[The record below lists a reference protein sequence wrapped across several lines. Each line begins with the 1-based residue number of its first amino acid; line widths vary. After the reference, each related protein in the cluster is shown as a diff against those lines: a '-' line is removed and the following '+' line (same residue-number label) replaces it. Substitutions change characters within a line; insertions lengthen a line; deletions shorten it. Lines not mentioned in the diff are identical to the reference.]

1 MVQPSKLQR
10 SPINVIADSGRG
22 LCAACDSRHVG
33 VCDALNDDDLQFL
46 AGVAKRFTIAKGQGF
61 VTEGDP
67 ARHFFNINQGTAK
80 LYKDLPDGRR
90 QITGFAGLGDFIG
103 LAAASHYAFS
113 AEAIDPVQLCR
124 FDRVEL
130 RTVFAKFPAI
140 ERRLLAVASH
150 ELIIAQEQMLLLGR
164 KTAIERVASCLEIWH
179 QRGTACHNPPNAAT
193 PKPGASPAI
202 DLPMSRLDLA
212 DYLGMTVETVS
223 RALAAL
229 RKRGVVSIAADHR
242 ISILN
247 APQLAGIAQA
257 AA

>member
-1 MVQPSKLQR
+1 MVHPSELRR
-10 SPINVIADSGRG
+10 SPVNVIADSGLG
-22 LCAACDSRHVG
+22 LCGTCDSRHIG

-46 AGVAKRFTIAKGQGF
+46 AGVARRITFAKGQSL

-67 ARHFFNINQGTAK
+67 ARHFFNINQGTTK

-90 QITGFAGLGDFIG
+90 QITGFAGIGDFIG
-103 LAAASHYAFS
+103 LAAGAHYAFS
-113 AEAIDPVQLCR
+113 AETIDTVQLCR

-130 RTVFAKFPAI
+130 RTVFARFPAI

-150 ELIIAQEQMLLLGR
+150 ELVIAQEQMLLLGR
-164 KTAIERVASCLEIWH
+164 KTAVERVASFLEIWY
-179 QRGTACHNPPNAAT
+179 QRGTACRDQPSAAAPNPGPRH
-193 PKPGASPAI
+193 AI

-229 RKRGVVSIAADHR
+229 RKRGVVSIAPDHR